1 MTNPLAPMV
10 IRGEVIDTDLVE
22 YPGRGDV
29 MTFDAPDP
37 RRFVNRLPLSS
48 PGDLADLY
56 DLRLDDILDYLEELG
71 ERLDINE
78 NEHMQRSRDL
88 TYDATPLPRE
98 IVDMGY
104 SGFSSFFERDKIR
117 QIAENG
123 VGIDYLEGWVDHK
136 LNDGVIIKVRAFGTR
151 TLHIVAGNGPG
162 LGLITLARCAVTR
175 SDCIIKAPSN
185 DPFTSAALA
194 QTMCDMAPDHPI
206 TKHFSVA
213 YWRGGDAEVE
223 DKLYQ
228 PYNIEKIVAW
238 GGLAGIRHVTKYIQP
253 GLELISLDPKT
264 SISVLGP
271 ETLADEQAMRETARR
286 LAVDIGGANQAGCA
300 SSRVTF
306 VVAGP
311 RDDAAERVTELGRLT
326 YDAIMDL
333 PPTFSTMPKS
343 YSKELRSHVD
353 ALRMDDEW
361 FEVIGGEHD
370 EGAIIISKLPR
381 QVDFAAYL
389 ADRTANLVTC
399 ESIDDVLLGVDAYTQ
414 TIGVWPESYKAE
426 LENVVPLYGA
436 QRLVTLG
443 NALYSGPL
451 LGLSHD
457 GIQPVSRMC
466 KWVANEVSEGITVSS
481 PLS

>member
-1 MTNPLAPMV
+1 MV
-10 IRGEVIDTDLVE
+10 RTGAVALRG
-22 YPGRGDV
+22 
-29 MTFDAPDP
+29 
-37 RRFVNRLPLSS
+37 
-48 PGDLADLY
+48 
-56 DLRLDDILDYLEELG
+56 
-71 ERLDINE
+71 
-78 NEHMQRSRDL
+78 
-88 TYDATPLPRE
+88 
-98 IVDMGY
+98 
-104 SGFSSFFERDKIR
+104 GFSWPR
-117 QIAENG
+117 
-123 VGIDYLEGWVDHK
+123 
-136 LNDGVIIKVRAFGTR
+136 
-151 TLHIVAGNGPG
+151 P
-162 LGLITLARCAVTR
+162 
-175 SDCIIKAPSN
+175 
-185 DPFTSAALA
+185 
-194 QTMCDMAPDHPI
+194 M
-206 TKHFSVA
+206 
-213 YWRGGDAEVE
+213 
-223 DKLYQ
+223 
-228 PYNIEKIVAW
+228 
-238 GGLAGIRHVTKYIQP
+238 
-253 GLELISLDPKT
+253 
-264 SISVLGP
+264 
-271 ETLADEQAMRETARR
+271 
-286 LAVDIGGANQAGCA
+286 CA

-414 TIGVWPESYKAE
+414 TIGVWPESYKSE